1 MIASFD
7 SRWGKIK
14 RKKGGKREKKALHM
28 CRDDSLHVSL
38 IIVATK
44 DVVIPNT
51 VRGPSSFTNSLGID
65 T

>member
-1 MIASFD
+1 MGED
-7 SRWGKIK
+7 KKKER
-14 RKKGGKREKKALHM
+14 RKEREKKALHM

-51 VRGPSSFTNSLGID
+51 VREPSSFTNSLGID